1 MSQVIRWRCD
11 GCGTLRVELPAD
23 WLKVETWE
31 DGSAVL
37 HYCPR
42 CKKRRS
48 SHWRSINLEIRN
60 GPRKEAGE

>member
-11 GCGTLRVELPAD
+11 GCSALRVELPAD
-23 WLKVETWE
+23 WLKVETWQ

-42 CKKRRS
+42 CKKRRGK
-48 SHWRSINLEIRN
+48 R
-60 GPRKEAGE
+60 